1 MQDNGIV
8 LFCHCEVHL
17 CIWFW
22 HNTLCKQQRMLWF
35 GAASVCSDNINLLPA
50 LWNQTSCLCHGYFQ
64 LIAKQAT
71 LFLKTL
77 EGNRKAAVEGAFFSF
92 FSIFSTLLCYV
103 AHLHWGDWASRAW
116 KKRKILGRKMNKNN
130 NHCELLQ
137 LTLFPLVRQYFVVS
151 PPFVFLCHHNALEET
166 KRSWHRIPSHVYI
179 QPFAE
184 QGPRLTSSL
193 SSQKSDFASVK
204 AQSCFSPSFHSFTSS
219 FLPSA
224 LLSTSGSFANVRH
237 RSESGWSNSACVWVG
252 ACLREWRH

>member
-151 PPFVFLCHHNALEET
+151 PPFVFLCHDNALEET

-184 QGPRLTSSL
+184 QGPAPHLFLVLSKIRL
-193 SSQKSDFASVK
+193 
-204 AQSCFSPSFHSFTSS
+204 CFCEGPE
-219 FLPSA
+219 
-224 LLSTSGSFANVRH
+224 LL
-237 RSESGWSNSACVWVG
+237 
-252 ACLREWRH
+252 